1 MNGGSA
7 SFLRVHLGR
16 LRVAWTSG
24 GRGRGQTSK
33 CPRQEEENAVLPK
46 SSPMQGL
53 VSLLGDPR
61 STARTL
67 RGTSWER
74 GPEGAAVTEAGG
86 RAGRG
91 RGPNGAG
98 TAGGLGGAWEERSRP
113 RPRRAHRRAHRPPPP
128 TPPLPPRASRRPRH
142 LAAGDPRPPRAR
154 LPDCGVGTGA
164 AAAPAAHKAPDG
176 AAAPRHPGSGSAE
189 RGLRVPASS
198 CGAAPPSG
206 SLEREGRPRDA
217 STPAPCRAPARPRP
231 SPPGNRRCRLGAEG
245 SAWGVLTPGWAAP
258 RRDLAGKDAWA
269 RAGERPRRR
278 RRRLGREA
286 STVRPWTCNRRA
298 RERAPPPPAAP
309 PTGWPAPPSGPAH
322 RPAPASPLAPASFP
336 PPAPSPPLRPAGA
349 VGSAE
354 NNAARR
360 GNPSTKVSCDILL
373 MAIIY
378 SKSSLD

>member
-1 MNGGSA
+1 M
-7 SFLRVHLGR
+7 
-16 LRVAWTSG
+16 AWTSG

-33 CPRQEEENAVLPK
+33 CPRQEEENAVFPK

-86 RAGRG
+86 QGKRTQRRG
-91 RGPNGAG
+91 NRRWARR
-98 TAGGLGGAWEERSRP
+98 GLGGARP
-113 RPRRAHRRAHRPPPP
+113 PASPQGAQAGAQAAAPDPAASTARVPPPP
-128 TPPLPPRASRRPRH
+128 PPRGRR
-142 LAAGDPRPPRAR
+142 PRPPRAPPGLR
-154 LPDCGVGTGA
+154 RGNRSCRSPSCTQSPRRGRSA
-164 AAAPAAHKAPDG
+164 SP
-176 AAAPRHPGSGSAE
+176 PRHPGSGSAE

-269 RAGERPRRR
+269 RAEERPRRR

-298 RERAPPPPAAP
+298 RERAPPAAAP
-309 PTGWPAPPSGPAH
+309 PTGWPAPPSGPAPALGP
-322 RPAPASPLAPASFP
+322 RPQAGPGLAPRSGLLS
-336 PPAPSPPLRPAGA
+336 PAGSLPSPPPRGGSRLRGEQRGA
-349 VGSAE
+349 
-354 NNAARR
+354 
-360 GNPSTKVSCDILL
+360 TW
-373 MAIIY
+373 
-378 SKSSLD
+378 KSFHQSEL